1 MTTTHAHPGQV
12 PATKPPAA
20 PTAGHP
26 SGRSPAAAARYAVL
40 SIAVFDVGG
49 PYLAY
54 SQLTGHGFRP
64 ATALVLSGIL
74 PAAGVILGV
83 IRKHRVDVI
92 GVLVLAGILV
102 GTVLGLL
109 TGSARAVLL
118 EGSVPTL
125 LTGVAFLGSLLT
137 RRPLMFRL
145 SAEFAGGEDSPRGR
159 EMAAKWAE
167 PAFRHA
173 ITLITAVWG
182 AGYLAEAAARVIIVA
197 NTSTSTALLASK
209 VLPWVVTGLLFAW
222 TFGYRQWRLARLARR
237 GGQAA

>member
-1 MTTTHAHPGQV
+1 MTTTHAHAGQV
-12 PATKPPAA
+12 PATQ
-20 PTAGHP
+20 
-26 SGRSPAAAARYAVL
+26 SPAAKPRPFL
-40 SIAVFDVGG
+40 SVASIVVFDVAG
-49 PYLAY
+49 PFLAY
-54 SQLTGHGFRP
+54 SQLTAHGFRP

-92 GVLVLAGILV
+92 GVLVLTGIGV
-102 GTVLGLL
+102 GAVLGLL

-118 EGSVPTL
+118 EGSVPTA
-125 LTGVAFLGSLLT
+125 LTGAAFLGSLLT
-137 RRPLMFRL
+137 SRPLMFRL
-145 SAEFAGGEDSPRGR
+145 SAEFGGGEDSPRGR
-159 EMAAKWAE
+159 ELAARWAE

-222 TFGYRQWRLARLARR
+222 TFGYRQYRLARLARLR
-237 GGQAA
+237 ARTA